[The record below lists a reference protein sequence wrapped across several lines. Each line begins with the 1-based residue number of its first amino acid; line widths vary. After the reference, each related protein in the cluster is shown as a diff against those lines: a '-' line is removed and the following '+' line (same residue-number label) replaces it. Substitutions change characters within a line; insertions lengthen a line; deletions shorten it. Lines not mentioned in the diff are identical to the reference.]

1 MPDSLSNITNNTQN
15 LPASTPTIDWYYI
28 TTLLVIMIL
37 TGLLGGYANFLNS
50 PKEERSLM
58 RSLMMGIVATIA
70 IPLFLKVVDSNILN
84 QTKADV
90 INYFVYAGCC
100 VLAAFYSARFLEGL
114 SSRVL
119 QNLQDKVDRTNEVVQ
134 ENTSKLEENTD
145 KLNQTAEK
153 TDMII
158 ENQLP
163 INTDIPDQIPELEN
177 EGLNTRS
184 LENME
189 NDNTRSFNPQQM
201 VLDVFFRFKTVFQ
214 TLDSI
219 SKNTG
224 LTPTAVVQLLIELEQ
239 AGKIRKIEHRG
250 QDIYTVDRSKL

>member
-15 LPASTPTIDWYYI
+15 LPANTPAIDWYYI

-153 TDMII
+153 TDMIMD
-158 ENQLP
+158 NQLP
-163 INTDIPDQIPELEN
+163 DAIPDQFPDTANEEPNSRSIENLEN
-177 EGLNTRS
+177 N
-184 LENME
+184 
-189 NDNTRSFNPQQM
+189 NTRSFNPQQM
-201 VLDVFFRFKTVFQ
+201 VLDVFFRSKTMFQ

-219 SKNTG
+219 SKSSG
-224 LTPTAVVQLLIELEQ
+224 LTPTAVVQLLSELEQ
-239 AGKIRKIEHRG
+239 AGKIRKIQHRG
-250 QDIYTVDRSKL
+250 QDIYTVDRSNL